1 MAVTHSRSWGE
12 KSQVA
17 AARKACGCRTVNAWR
32 VRGCVCAAAR
42 AIFREGFPNRGG
54 RHFNDLG
61 TLNAI
66 GVPHSE
72 QMHLT
77 ERIRRPDL
85 GHLEVEATVEDPKVL
100 VKPWTLKRTAN
111 LAPRE
116 EIMEFICNENNRDPG
131 HLAGK

>member
-1 MAVTHSRSWGE
+1 MD
-12 KSQVA
+12 
-17 AARKACGCRTVNAWR
+17 TV
-32 VRGCVCAAAR
+32 G
-42 AIFREGFPNRGG
+42 
-54 RHFNDLG
+54 FNDLG

-72 QMHLT
+72 QMHMT

-85 GHLEVEATVEDPKVL
+85 GHLEIEATVEDPKVL

-131 HLAGK
+131 TL